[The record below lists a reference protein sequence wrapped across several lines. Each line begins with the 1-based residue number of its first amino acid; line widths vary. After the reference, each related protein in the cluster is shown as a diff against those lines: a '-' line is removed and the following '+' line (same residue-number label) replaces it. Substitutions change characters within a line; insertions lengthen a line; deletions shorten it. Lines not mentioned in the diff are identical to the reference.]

1 MPLSI
6 DRLKTLLQEDIQ
18 DLTRL
23 SEILNKERT
32 ALKERSN
39 TSIQTLAS
47 EKSTCIKSI
56 EYRAKEKAMLF
67 VDAGYQVKKGT
78 FEKVISE
85 IQDPSLQ
92 SLWRKVNIGLRFCQD
107 QNTVNGKVVSHS
119 LKRVNKLMDIIRGQH
134 NKPNL
139 YGSSGK
145 ENSIGG
151 LNSIAKA

>member
-6 DRLKTLLQEDIQ
+6 DRLKTLLQEDIK
-18 DLTRL
+18 DLTIL

-39 TSIQTLAS
+39 TSIKQLAND
-47 EKSTCIKSI
+47 KSTTIKAI
-56 EYRAKEKAMLF
+56 EYRAKEKARLF
-67 VDAGYQVKKGT
+67 IDAGYQIKKGE
-78 FEKVISE
+78 FEKIISE
-85 IQDPSLQ
+85 IPDSSLQ
-92 SLWRKVNIGLRFCQD
+92 ALWRKVNIGLRFCQD
-107 QNTVNGKVVSHS
+107 QNTINGKVVSHS
-119 LKRVNKLMDIIRGQH
+119 LKRVNKLMDIVRGQH

-145 ENSIGG
+145 ESSIGG

>member
-1 MPLSI
+1 MPLLI

-23 SEILNKERT
+23 SELLNKERT

-39 TSIQTLAS
+39 DSLKLLTS
-47 EKSTCIKSI
+47 EKSSRIKSI
-56 EYRAKEKAMLF
+56 EHRAKEKAKLF
-67 VDAGYQVKKGT
+67 IDAGHQIRKGE
-78 FEKVISE
+78 FEKVIAD
-85 IQDPSLQ
+85 IPDPELQ
-92 SLWRKVNIGLRFCQD
+92 ALWRKVNVGLRFCQD
-107 QNTVNGKVVSHS
+107 QNTINGKVVSHS
-119 LKRVNKLMDIIRGQH
+119 LKRVNKLMDIVRGQH

-145 ENSIGG
+145 ESSIGG

>member
-6 DRLKTLLQEDIQ
+6 DRLKALLQEDIQ
-18 DLTRL
+18 DLTKL

-32 ALKERSN
+32 ALKERST
-39 TSIQTLAS
+39 TSLKQLS
-47 EKSTCIKSI
+47 SDKSSRLKTI
-56 EYRAKEKAMLF
+56 EYRAKEKAKLF
-67 VDAGYQVKKGT
+67 VDAGYSIKKGE
-78 FEKVISE
+78 FEQVISE
-85 IQDPSLQ
+85 IPDTSLQ
-92 SLWRKVNIGLRFCQD
+92 SLWRKVNIGLKFCQD

-119 LKRVNKLMDIIRGQH
+119 LKRVNKLMDIVRGQH

-145 ENSIGG
+145 ENTMGG

>member
-39 TSIQTLAS
+39 AAIQELAID
-47 EKSTCIKSI
+47 KSTCIKSI
-56 EYRAKEKAMLF
+56 EHRAKAKALLF
-67 VDAGYQVKKGT
+67 VDAGYQIKKGE
-78 FEKVISE
+78 FEKVIAE
-85 IQDPSLQ
+85 IPDESLQ
-92 SLWRKVNIGLRFCQD
+92 SLWRKVNVGLRFCQD
-107 QNTVNGKVVSHS
+107 QNTINGKVVSHS
-119 LKRVNKLMDIIRGQH
+119 LKRVNKLMDIVRGQS

-145 ENSIGG
+145 ESTIGG

>member
-1 MPLSI
+1 MPLSV
-6 DRLKTLLQEDIQ
+6 DRLKTLLQDDIK
-18 DLTRL
+18 DLTKL

-39 TSIQTLAS
+39 TAIQTLAS

-56 EYRAKEKAMLF
+56 EYRAKEKAKMF
-67 VDAGYQVKKGT
+67 VDAGYQIKKGE
-78 FEKVISE
+78 FEKAIAE

-92 SLWRKVNIGLRFCQD
+92 ALWRKVNIGLRFCQD
-107 QNTVNGKVVSHS
+107 QNTINGKVVSHS
-119 LKRVNKLMDIIRGQH
+119 LKRVNKLMDIVRGQH

-145 ENSIGG
+145 ENSFGG